1 MTQEEHH
8 IPTSKQGGVTLSCYK
23 TDQIV
28 LVSTYKLAL
37 FFFFYLRREKTLQ
50 KQVKL
55 LK

>member
-8 IPTSKQGGVTLSCYK
+8 ISTSKQGGVTLSCYK